1 MGLLSKIFSN
11 TRKPEGFWG
20 RMMVAGMNGGSH
32 AAMANWGL
40 DFGSVP
46 AVGEILDIGCGGGAN
61 LQRLMQ
67 RSVDSKVTGV
77 DYSSVSVEKSK
88 KVNAEAIANGRC
100 QVLEASVAL
109 LPFKDETFAMATAFE
124 TVYFWPDI
132 EKSFAEVRRVLVPG
146 GKFLIVNEDDGLSGN
161 NEKWEKMIEGM
172 HTYTPDELKTHLS
185 AAGFKD
191 ITVKRDE
198 TKHWLAVIALK

>member
-1 MGLLSKIFSN
+1 
-11 TRKPEGFWG
+11 
-20 RMMVAGMNGGSH
+20 
-32 AAMANWGL
+32 
-40 DFGSVP
+40 
-46 AVGEILDIGCGGGAN
+46 
-61 LQRLMQ
+61 
-67 RSVDSKVTGV
+67 
-77 DYSSVSVEKSK
+77 
-88 KVNAEAIANGRC
+88 
-100 QVLEASVAL
+100 VLEASVAL